1 MIANQ
6 MSLKEHRQMMKQLK
20 RQNKSLLGT
29 AENKYK
35 NEKVVVPVGDGLV
48 REFDSKFEAQRYQ
61 ELAYLEKANVITNLR
76 CQVKYALIP
85 SQKRPDGTT
94 ERAVNYI
101 ADFVYSD
108 GKNVIVEDTK
118 GVKTPEYV
126 IKRKLMLQKYGIAV
140 KEIER
145 EIF

>member
-1 MIANQ
+1 
-6 MSLKEHRQMMKQLK
+6 MSLKQHREMVKQLK
-20 RQNKSLLGT
+20 RQNKALAGT
-29 AENKYK
+29 DENKYK
-35 NEKVVVPVGDGLV
+35 NQKIVVPVGNGLV
-48 REFDSKFEAQRYQ
+48 REFDSRFEAARFQ
-61 ELAYLEKANVITNLR
+61 ELAFLEKSGVITNLR
-76 CQVKYALIP
+76 CQVKYELIP
-85 SQKRPDGTT
+85 SQKKPDGST

-108 GKNVIVEDTK
+108 GKNVIVEDVK

-145 EIF
+145 ERF

>member
-1 MIANQ
+1 MT
-6 MSLKEHRQMMKQLK
+6 LKQHREMVKQLK
-20 RQNKSLLGT
+20 RQNKALADT
-29 AENKYK
+29 DENKYK
-35 NEKVVVPVGDGLV
+35 NQKIVVPVGNGLV
-48 REFDSKFEAQRYQ
+48 REFDSRFEAARFQ
-61 ELAYLEKANVITNLR
+61 ELAFLEKSGVITNLR
-76 CQVKYALIP
+76 CQVKYELIP
-85 SQKRPDGTT
+85 SQKKPDGST

-108 GKNVIVEDTK
+108 GKNVIVEDVK

-145 EIF
+145 ERF

>member
-1 MIANQ
+1 MT
-6 MSLKEHRQMMKQLK
+6 LKQHREMVKQLK
-20 RQNKSLLGT
+20 RQNKALAGT
-29 AENKYK
+29 DENKYK
-35 NEKVVVPVGDGLV
+35 NQKIVVPVGNGLV
-48 REFDSKFEAQRYQ
+48 REFDSRFEAARFQ
-61 ELAYLEKANVITNLR
+61 ELAFLEKSGVITNLR
-76 CQVKYALIP
+76 CQVKYELIP
-85 SQKRPDGTT
+85 SQKKPDGST

-108 GKNVIVEDTK
+108 GKNVIVEDVK

-145 EIF
+145 ERF

>member
-1 MIANQ
+1 MT
-6 MSLKEHRQMMKQLK
+6 LKQHREMVKQLK
-20 RQNKSLLGT
+20 RQNKALAGT
-29 AENKYK
+29 DENKYK
-35 NEKVVVPVGDGLV
+35 NQKIVVPVGNGLV
-48 REFDSKFEAQRYQ
+48 REFDSRFEAARFQ
-61 ELAYLEKANVITNLR
+61 ELAFLEKSGVITNLR
-76 CQVKYALIP
+76 CQVKYDLIP
-85 SQKRPDGTT
+85 SQKKPDGST

-108 GKNVIVEDTK
+108 GKNVIVEDVK

-145 EIF
+145 ERF

>member
-76 CQVKYALIP
+76 CQVKYELIP
-85 SQKRPDGTT
+85 SQKRPNGTT

-145 EIF
+145 ERF

>member
-1 MIANQ
+1 MV
-6 MSLKEHRQMMKQLK
+6 KQLK
-20 RQNKSLLGT
+20 RQNKALSGT
-29 AENKYK
+29 DENKYK
-35 NEKVVVPVGDGLV
+35 NQKIVVPVGNGLV
-48 REFDSKFEAQRYQ
+48 REFDSRFEAARFQ
-61 ELAYLEKANVITNLR
+61 ELAFLEKSGVITNLR
-76 CQVKYALIP
+76 CQVKYELIP
-85 SQKRPDGTT
+85 SQKKPDGST

-108 GKNVIVEDTK
+108 GKNVIVEDVK

-145 EIF
+145 ERF

>member
-1 MIANQ
+1 MV
-6 MSLKEHRQMMKQLK
+6 KQLK
-20 RQNKSLLGT
+20 RQNKSLIGT

-48 REFDSKFEAQRYQ
+48 REFDSRFEAQRYQ
-61 ELAYLEKANVITNLR
+61 ELAFLEKANVITNLR
-76 CQVKYALIP
+76 CQVKYELIP
-85 SQKRPDGTT
+85 SQKKPDGSA

-108 GKNVIVEDTK
+108 GKNVVVEDVK

-126 IKRKLMLQKYGIAV
+126 IKRKLMLQKYGIAIQ
-140 KEIER
+140 EIER
-145 EIF
+145 ERY

>member
-1 MIANQ
+1 MT
-6 MSLKEHRQMMKQLK
+6 LKQHREMVKQLK
-20 RQNKSLLGT
+20 RQNKALAGT
-29 AENKYK
+29 DENKYK
-35 NEKVVVPVGDGLV
+35 NQKLVVPVGNGLV
-48 REFDSKFEAQRYQ
+48 REFDSRFEAARFQ
-61 ELAYLEKANVITNLR
+61 ELAFLEKSGVITNLR
-76 CQVKYALIP
+76 CQVKYELIP
-85 SQKRPDGTT
+85 SQKKPDGST

-108 GKNVIVEDTK
+108 GKNVIVEDVK

-145 EIF
+145 ERF